1 MAEIFKV
8 KTGID
13 PELMKNLFI
22 LFISFIYSFSLYLTV
37 DINKKIQN

>member
-1 MAEIFKV
+1 MTEIFKV
-8 KTGID
+8 KTGIE
-13 PELMKNLFI
+13 PELMKSLFI

>member
-22 LFISFIYSFSLYLTV
+22 LLISFIYSFSLYLTV